1 MIGHGRSYCESLAVL
16 ARRIPLMLAVTFMSI
31 VVSVPSRAA
40 DTNVLDVVGIELGM
54 SIEEVAAITS
64 TRSLAETARNA
75 APSFDQAVAMAR
87 GKVIQFADFA
97 SVQRLSFSNEQETV
111 EVIYAQSPDGA
122 KVATVTY
129 RLLAGKTAAD
139 FQAEVLDK
147 YGTPD
152 EEQGSLL
159 VWGDTR
165 TRYLRTEPY
174 LEFDTE
180 PPAGFGPAALGMLTL
195 RHPTAVKDSRA
206 AISEAARN

>member
-1 MIGHGRSYCESLAVL
+1 MIGNGRSYCESLIVL
-16 ARRIPLMLAVTFMSI
+16 ARRISLMLAVIFISI
-31 VVSVPSRAA
+31 VVSDPSRAA
-40 DTNVLDVVGIELGM
+40 GTNVLDVIGIELGM
-54 SIEEVAAITS
+54 SIEEVAAIAS

-75 APSFDQAVAMAR
+75 APSFDQAVAIAR
-87 GKVIQFADFA
+87 GKVIQFTDFE

-147 YGTPD
+147 YGASD

-165 TRYLRTEPY
+165 ARYLRTEPY

-180 PPAGFGPAALGMLTL
+180 PPAGFGPAARGMLTL
-195 RHPTAVKDSRA
+195 MHPTAVKDSRA
-206 AISEAARN
+206 AISKAARN